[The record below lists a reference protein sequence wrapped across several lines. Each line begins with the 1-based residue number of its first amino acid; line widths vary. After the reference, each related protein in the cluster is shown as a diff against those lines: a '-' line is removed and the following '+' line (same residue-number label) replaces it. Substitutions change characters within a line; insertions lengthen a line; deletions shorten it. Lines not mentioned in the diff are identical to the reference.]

1 MLELRIEGK
10 RYVFNSLYRVW
21 MIESIFS
28 NVLEQKYKA
37 ENALERAQQD
47 LEEQDIEESNDEKEK
62 CESLEQVRE
71 QIDHLDQQLIDLI
84 ATRQF
89 YVDQAVRFKRTT
101 EDAQSPER
109 VQQVIDKV
117 RQKAFEVGTDPDLV
131 ETIYRAMIQHF
142 IQRELKEIRP

>member
-1 MLELRIEGK
+1 MK
-10 RYVFNSLYRVW
+10 
-21 MIESIFS
+21 
-28 NVLEQKYKA
+28 
-37 ENALERAQQD
+37 
-47 LEEQDIEESNDEKEK
+47 KEK

-71 QIDHLDQQLIDLI
+71 NIDQLDQQLIDLI

-131 ETIYRAMIQHF
+131 ERIYREMIQHF

>member
-1 MLELRIEGK
+1 MMK
-10 RYVFNSLYRVW
+10 
-21 MIESIFS
+21 
-28 NVLEQKYKA
+28 
-37 ENALERAQQD
+37 
-47 LEEQDIEESNDEKEK
+47 KEK

-71 QIDHLDQQLIDLI
+71 NIDQIDQQLIDLI

-89 YVDQAVRFKRTT
+89 YVDQAVRFKRTK

-131 ETIYRAMIQHF
+131 ESIYREMIQHF